1 MWMDLGIVALLLVGV
16 YCFIELVGWRT
27 RLLTSRTERSAE
39 DTYDRYAGLPGQQRL
54 YAMKHGGAWT
64 DDGRRQP

>member
-1 MWMDLGIVALLLVGV
+1 MDLGIVALLLVGI

-39 DTYDRYAGLPGQQRL
+39 DTYDRYAGPPGQQRR
-54 YAMKHGGAWT
+54 YAMKHGGAWA
-64 DDGRRQP
+64 DNGRRQP